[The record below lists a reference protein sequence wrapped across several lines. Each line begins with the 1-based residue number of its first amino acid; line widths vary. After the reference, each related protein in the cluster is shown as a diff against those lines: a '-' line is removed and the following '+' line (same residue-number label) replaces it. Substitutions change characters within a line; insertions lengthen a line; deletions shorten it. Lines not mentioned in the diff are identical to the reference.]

1 MPQDDRAIPR
11 ARVRNFCIIAHIDHG
26 KSTLAD
32 RFLDVTG
39 AISKKEM
46 REQVL
51 DNMDLERE
59 RGITIKAHA
68 ITMYYEASDGQTY
81 EMNLIDTPGHVDFS
95 YEVSRSLAACEG
107 ALLLVDASQGVEAQ
121 TLSNLFM
128 ALEHDLTILT
138 VLNKID
144 LPNARIEEASE
155 QIHNLIGQRKDE
167 ILLASAREGI
177 GVREILE
184 AIVRE
189 VPPPKGKP
197 HDPLRA
203 LVFDSTFD
211 SFRGVCA
218 FLRVMEG
225 TLRAG
230 DRIRLLSTGK
240 EYEVLE
246 VGIFQLRMVPKEKL
260 EAGDV
265 GYMVAGIKIVADAKV
280 GDTVAHAADIDVPPL
295 PGYKPMKPMVYSG
308 LFPIDSDDYLK
319 LKDALSKFQLNDAA
333 LVYEPETSLAL
344 GFGFRAGFLGPLH
357 MEIVVERLRREYD
370 LALVATT
377 PTVPYVVWGTD
388 GTKLEV
394 DSPAELPASNTIER
408 LQEPVVLATVITPT
422 DFVGNVMKLCQEK
435 RGDFQE
441 IHYLDATR
449 ARLGYL
455 IPLSELIY
463 DFYDRLKS
471 CSRGYATLDYE
482 FYDYVDSKLVKLD
495 VLLNG
500 DPVDALSI
508 IVHEE
513 KAYERGRELVDRL
526 RELIPRQLF
535 RIAVQASIG
544 SRVIARSTISPLRKD
559 VLAKC
564 YGGDVSRKRKL
575 LEKQR
580 EGKKRMKQIGSVQIP
595 QEAFLAL
602 LKTTE

>member
-1 MPQDDRAIPR
+1 MASPSADRAH
-11 ARVRNFCIIAHIDHG
+11 VRNFCIIAHIDHG

-32 RFLDVTG
+32 RFLDITG

-51 DNMDLERE
+51 DAMDLERE

-68 ITMYYEASDGQTY
+68 ITMFYEADSGETY
-81 EMNLIDTPGHVDFS
+81 RMNLIDTPGHVDFS

-128 ALEHDLTILT
+128 ALEHNLTILT

-155 QIHNLIGQRKDE
+155 QIVSLTGEARSG

-184 AIVRE
+184 AIVRR
-189 VPPPKGKP
+189 VPPPLGKP
-197 HDPLRA
+197 EDPLRA

-211 SFRGVCA
+211 SYRGVCA
-218 FLRVMEG
+218 YIRVVDG

-230 DRIRLLSTGK
+230 DRIRFLSADK

-246 VGIFQLRMVPKEKL
+246 VGIFQLRLIPQDKL

-265 GYMVAGIKIVADAKV
+265 GYMVAGIKVVADAKV
-280 GDTVAHAADIDVPPL
+280 GDTITHAADVENVTPL
-295 PGYKPMKPMVYSG
+295 IGYKPMKPMVYSG
-308 LFPIDSDDYLK
+308 LFPIDSDDYVK
-319 LKDALSKFQLNDAA
+319 LKDALGKFQLNDAA

-357 MEIVVERLRREYD
+357 MEIVVERLHREYD
-370 LALVATT
+370 LNVIATT
-377 PTVPYVVWGTD
+377 PTVPYIAWRLD

-394 DSPAELPASNTIER
+394 DSPAELPPTNQIER

-422 DFVGNVMKLCQEK
+422 DYVGNVMKLCQER

-441 IHYLDATR
+441 IQYLDATR
-449 ARLGYL
+449 ARLVYV

-482 FYDYVDSKLVKLD
+482 FYDYVDSTLVKLD

-500 DPVDALSI
+500 DPIDALSM

-513 KAYERGRELVDRL
+513 KAYERGRDLVDRL

-580 EGKKRMKQIGSVQIP
+580 EGKKRMKQIGNVQIP